1 MPLDIEFNNLTF
13 TYEGADQPALKNI
26 DLKVSAGEII
36 LITGPAGSGKTTLC
50 CCINGLVPHFHEG
63 ELSGD
68 ALVRG
73 YNTRRS
79 RVGGLAS
86 LVGMVF
92 QDPESQL
99 VTNSV
104 ADEVAFGP
112 ENLGV
117 PRAEINRRVEEA
129 LRSTRLQ
136 GYDERE
142 PHTLSG
148 GEQQACVIAAVYAM
162 QPEIYVMDEP
172 LANLDPEGKAQVMR
186 VVVEL
191 AKQRGKTLILV
202 EHALEEVLPLVE
214 RVIVMDKGQ
223 IVRDGP
229 VGKVLAQG
237 DIPFV
242 FTRPPVTQLGE
253 KYGLNPLPLSSEQFY
268 ESLGAHYSLGR
279 IDSKDILAPY
289 SEPGEPVIQ
298 VENIVFSYQ
307 NDSNQNRK
315 ALQNVSL
322 TIHAG
327 EYIAILGRN
336 GSGKTT
342 LIRHMIGLLQPD
354 AGRVNVLDQNVAVTP
369 THELARHIGFCFQNP
384 NHQIVSF
391 NVRDE
396 IIFGLKAHGI
406 ELAEFEPRIHE
417 SLEFVNMLDF
427 LDAEVFDLG
436 KGQKQRLALASVLSL
451 RPEILIVDEPTTGQD
466 PRMAR
471 EIFEILNRLN
481 QAGTTV
487 LVITH
492 NIEFAATYASR
503 AIVLQEGRIKFDGP
517 IRGLLTNRDLM
528 KETALEMPQTTRLA
542 SLLSRHGVPPWLVTT
557 EQLDHAIGAL
567 VEASHGH

>member
-1 MPLDIEFNNLTF
+1 
-13 TYEGADQPALKNI
+13 
-26 DLKVSAGEII
+26 
-36 LITGPAGSGKTTLC
+36 
-50 CCINGLVPHFHEG
+50 
-63 ELSGD
+63 
-68 ALVRG
+68 
-73 YNTRRS
+73 
-79 RVGGLAS
+79 
-86 LVGMVF
+86 
-92 QDPESQL
+92 
-99 VTNSV
+99 
-104 ADEVAFGP
+104 
-112 ENLGV
+112 
-117 PRAEINRRVEEA
+117 
-129 LRSTRLQ
+129 
-136 GYDERE
+136 
-142 PHTLSG
+142 
-148 GEQQACVIAAVYAM
+148 
-162 QPEIYVMDEP
+162 
-172 LANLDPEGKAQVMR
+172 MR
-186 VVVEL
+186 VVVDL

-268 ESLGAHYSLGR
+268 ESLGALYSLGR
-279 IDSKDILAPY
+279 IDSIDIHAPY

-307 NDSNQNRK
+307 NDSIQNTK

-342 LIRHMIGLLQPD
+342 LIRHMIGLLRPD

-406 ELAEFEPRIHE
+406 EPSEFETRIHE

-481 QAGTTV
+481 QAGTTI

-492 NIEFAATYASR
+492 NIDFAATYASR
-503 AIVLQEGRIKFDGP
+503 AIVLQEGKIKFDGP
-517 IRGLLTNRDLM
+517 IRGLLMNRDLM
-528 KETALEMPQTTRLA
+528 KDAALEMPQTTRLA
-542 SLLSRHGVPPWLVTT
+542 SLLSRHGVPPWLVTI

-567 VEASHGH
+567 VEASHDN